1 MSIEEEVQSIGW
13 SSFWKM
19 QRYSVYGQSNVV
31 EQRIISY
38 RNAILYG
45 KYGENGSFPDFLKGL
60 VRDLDLKDPSQDDN
74 ECVKKLGV

>member
-1 MSIEEEVQSIGW
+1 VIE
-13 SSFWKM
+13 
-19 QRYSVYGQSNVV
+19 
-31 EQRIISY
+31 RIVSY

-45 KYGENGSFPDFLKGL
+45 NYEENGSFPDFLKGL